1 MPTPRILPA
10 IAPTAML
17 GMNSPA
23 GTYNTASNDNNKDNV
38 VLFWT
43 NNVHINKQTH
53 AAMKTVY

>member
-1 MPTPRILPA
+1 
-10 IAPTAML
+10 
-17 GMNSPA
+17 MNSPA